1 MAAEKREDWH
11 VLVVDDE
18 EVVRSGVARVLA
30 DEGLSVVGAPD
41 AAGALA
47 HPALAECRLVLCDL
61 MLPDRSGLDLL
72 RDLRARR
79 PDLAIVCITGYATR
93 EIVAEAAAA
102 GATAFLPKPFD
113 RDELVSVVRSALERA
128 GALTEEKKS

>member
-1 MAAEKREDWH
+1 MAAEERRDRP

-47 HPALAECRLVLCDL
+47 HPALGQCRLVLCDL

-79 PDLAIVCITGYATR
+79 PDLPIVCITGYATR
-93 EIVAEAAAA
+93 EIIADAEAA

-113 RDELVSVVRSALERA
+113 RDELVSVVRSALESTD
-128 GALTEEKKS
+128 ALTEEKKP